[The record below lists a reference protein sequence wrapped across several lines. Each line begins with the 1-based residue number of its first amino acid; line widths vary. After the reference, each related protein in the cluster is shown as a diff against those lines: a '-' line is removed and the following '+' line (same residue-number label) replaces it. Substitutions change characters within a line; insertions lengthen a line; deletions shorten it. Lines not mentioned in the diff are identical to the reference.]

1 MTSLEG
7 AGPKQQGI
15 GRDQVHSSSVPSED
29 KWVTDMEFRIYRES
43 KSLML
48 NNVMSF
54 LFSLFFHCSIVDLQC
69 CANFCIIA
77 KWLSLADIFFFT
89 FFAIMVYP
97 RTLNTVPCALQ
108 EDLLSIHSLLAL
120 SIVIVSSLHLLTPN
134 FQSIPLPTLRSLG
147 NRKSVL
153 YVSLFLLCRQVY
165 LPILD
170 FTYKWW
176 HAVFVFLY
184 LTYFT

>member
-15 GRDQVHSSSVPSED
+15 GRDHVHSSSVPSED
-29 KWVTDMEFRIYRES
+29 KWVMDMEFRIYRES

-54 LFSLFFHCSIVDLQC
+54 LFSLFFHCGIVDLQC

-89 FFAIMVYP
+89 FFASMVYP

-108 EDLLSIHSLLAL
+108 EDLLSIHSLYKQFASANPKLPVHPSPNPAVPWQPKVCAL
-120 SIVIVSSLHLLTPN
+120 CLWVCFCFVDRFIC
-134 FQSIPLPTLRSLG
+134 
-147 NRKSVL
+147 
-153 YVSLFLLCRQVY
+153 LF
-165 LPILD
+165 
-170 FTYKWW
+170 
-176 HAVFVFLY
+176 
-184 LTYFT
+184 